1 MLILILELRKTRLI
15 PAMKRH
21 VPSYA
26 NYLLLRDITLPV
38 YTVHSYGYIYRIP
51 IVIVARRTF

>member
-26 NYLLLRDITLPV
+26 NYLYITLPV

>member
-26 NYLLLRDITLPV
+26 NYLYHATGIYGTFLRV
-38 YTVHSYGYIYRIP
+38 YIP
-51 IVIVARRTF
+51 YTDSNCSS

>member
-26 NYLLLRDITLPV
+26 NYLLLRGYHATGIYGTFLRV
-38 YTVHSYGYIYRIP
+38 YIP
-51 IVIVARRTF
+51 YTDSNCSS

>member
-26 NYLLLRDITLPV
+26 NATGIYGTFLRV
-38 YTVHSYGYIYRIP
+38 YIP
-51 IVIVARRTF
+51 YTDSNCSS